1 MMEIQWLV
9 NISDSGDILYV
20 GSVIMVSV
28 FKPGF
33 DTSLEPPKHARYWL
47 LLISLQ
53 AHFIITVANN
63 PEHELRT
70 LPRK

>member
-33 DTSLEPPKHARYWL
+33 DTSLEPPKHARY
-47 LLISLQ
+47 
-53 AHFIITVANN
+53 
-63 PEHELRT
+63 
-70 LPRK
+70 